1 MFGRNRGRREVPE
14 ATPQEIA
21 QMYLLAT
28 ETMTLIRLARDDE
41 TTDSE
46 RLDLLTQWYRSLSEI
61 ETAEKLHLFMWCS
74 ISLGVAC
81 VDGLLD
87 ALEHIPAQVS
97 QGTMEL
103 LEIDPEVSQMVLK
116 LQPKLSD
123 LITFEGL
130 MQNTVLVLSQ
140 DDGPGSEK

>member
-1 MFGRNRGRREVPE
+1 MPD
-14 ATPQEIA
+14 ATQEEIG

-28 ETMTLIRLARDDE
+28 ETMTLIRLARDDN
-41 TTDSE
+41 TSDDE

-61 ETAEKLHLFMWCS
+61 ETVERLHLFMWCS

-81 VDGLLD
+81 VDGLLE
-87 ALEHIPAQVS
+87 ALEHVPAQVAEH
-97 QGTMEL
+97 TMDL
-103 LEIDPEVSQMVLK
+103 LEVEPEIAEHVLK

-130 MQNTVLVLSQ
+130 MQNTVMVI
-140 DDGPGSEK
+140 SENDAGDLEK